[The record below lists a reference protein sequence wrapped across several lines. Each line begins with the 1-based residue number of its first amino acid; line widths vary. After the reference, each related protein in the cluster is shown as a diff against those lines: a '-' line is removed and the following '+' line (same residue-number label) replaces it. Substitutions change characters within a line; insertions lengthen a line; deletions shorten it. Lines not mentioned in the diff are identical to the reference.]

1 MCWEILCMWVSW
13 NGSDPKRKEGLYVIL
28 KCVFFFP
35 TRSQQLQQPQPSS
48 IRSMTERLKCNPT
61 RVHFVK
67 DFEVLQILVL
77 QLYIVIFSSTYLLLL
92 RATYFYISPQ
102 AKCEQCS
109 SIIVLNVNFCSNTN
123 TKRNDQTATRQR
135 ILLFTYLVEKVHKF
149 IMIFFRFL
157 KEFGR
162 LPWRIT
168 LAPQQ
173 LVYYFYFHKRFL
185 DVL

>member
-1 MCWEILCMWVSW
+1 MSW

-109 SIIVLNVNFCSNTN
+109 SIIVLNVNLCSNTN
-123 TKRNDQTATRQR
+123 TKKKRPNSNQTKDTSIYIFSRESTQVYHDFLSVSQR
-135 ILLFTYLVEKVHKF
+135 I
-149 IMIFFRFL
+149 
-157 KEFGR
+157 
-162 LPWRIT
+162 W
-168 LAPQQ
+168 
-173 LVYYFYFHKRFL
+173 
-185 DVL
+185 